1 MSWALLLTHWRT
13 VAVAAAL
20 LGVLAWGWLGHR
32 DAARAWAAR
41 DHALTEAAQR
51 AIERDKARAERA
63 AALDA
68 AQTCSDSVQAYK
80 DAADR
85 RHVAAAPARQQ
96 AASTAHL
103 NQQRA
108 AAIMAAP
115 PAVPGDD
122 AASARARIDAWL
134 AGRGAR

>member
-68 AQTCSDSVQAYK
+68 AEQCSAS
-80 DAADR
+80 
-85 RHVAAAPARQQ
+85 VAALQAAVDARHAAATPARHQ
-96 AASTAHL
+96 AASQARQH
-103 NQQRA
+103 QQRA
-108 AAIMAAP
+108 ADILAAP
-115 PAVPGDD
+115 ASNADD
-122 AASARARIDAWL
+122 AQAARERAWDWL
-134 AGRGAR
+134 DNRAGR

>member
-68 AQTCSDSVQAYK
+68 AQTCSDSVQALK
-80 DAADR
+80 AEADKRHADAT
-85 RHVAAAPARQQ
+85 PARQQ
-96 AASTAHL
+96 AASQARQH
-103 NQQRA
+103 QQRA
-108 AAIMAAP
+108 ADILAAP
-115 PAVPGDD
+115 ASNADD
-122 AASARARIDAWL
+122 AQAARERAWGWL
-134 AGRGAR
+134 DNRVGR

>member
-85 RHVAAAPARQQ
+85 RHAAATPARQQ
-96 AASTAHL
+96 AASQARQH
-103 NQQRA
+103 QQRA
-108 AAIMAAP
+108 ADILAAP
-115 PAVPGDD
+115 ASNADD
-122 AASARARIDAWL
+122 AQAARERAWGWL
-134 AGRGAR
+134 DNRAGR

>member
-68 AQTCSDSVQAYK
+68 AQTCSASVQAYK
-80 DAADR
+80 DAADK
-85 RHVAAAPARQQ
+85 RHADAAPARQQ
-96 AASTAHL
+96 AATTAQHK
-103 NQQRA
+103 QQQARQ
-108 AAIMAAP
+108 IMETP
-115 PAVPGDD
+115 PAAPGDD
-122 AASARARIDAWL
+122 AASARARIDAWIE
-134 AGRGAR
+134 GRGR

>member
-1 MSWALLLTHWRT
+1 MGLALMLTHWRT

-68 AQTCSDSVQAYK
+68 AQTCSDSVQALK
-80 DAADR
+80 AEADKRHADAT
-85 RHVAAAPARQQ
+85 PARHQ
-96 AASTAHL
+96 AASQARQH
-103 NQQRA
+103 QQRA
-108 AAIMAAP
+108 ADILAAP
-115 PAVPGDD
+115 ASNADD
-122 AASARARIDAWL
+122 AQAARERAWDWL
-134 AGRGAR
+134 DNRVGR

>member
-1 MSWALLLTHWRT
+1 MSLALLLTHWRT

-68 AQTCSDSVQAYK
+68 AQTCSDSVQALK
-80 DAADR
+80 AEADKRHADAT
-85 RHVAAAPARQQ
+85 PARQQ
-96 AASTAHL
+96 AASQARQH
-103 NQQRA
+103 QQRA
-108 AAIMAAP
+108 ADILAAP
-115 PAVPGDD
+115 ASNADD
-122 AASARARIDAWL
+122 AQAARERAWGWL
-134 AGRGAR
+134 DNRVGR

>member
-1 MSWALLLTHWRT
+1 MSLALLLTHWRT

-68 AQTCSDSVQAYK
+68 AQTCSDSVQALK
-80 DAADR
+80 AEADKRHADAT
-85 RHVAAAPARQQ
+85 PARQQ
-96 AASTAHL
+96 AASQARQH
-103 NQQRA
+103 QQRA
-108 AAIMAAP
+108 ADILAAP
-115 PAVPGDD
+115 ASNADD
-122 AASARARIDAWL
+122 AQAARERAWGWL
-134 AGRGAR
+134 DNRAGR